1 MSVGGQPVEEVPV
14 VQTERLE
21 LVGKTRDET
30 RAYLETM
37 PPEYRKEVS
46 PEWLARLE
54 ASANID
60 PWVHGFAI
68 RHRGSGVVIGT
79 GGYTGPPDANGE
91 VEIAY
96 AIDEEHQGKGYATEA
111 AGALVN
117 FAYNHPAVRLVRA
130 HTLPVANASTRV
142 LTKCGFQKAG
152 EIIDPN
158 DGPVWR
164 WVKPK

>member
-1 MSVGGQPVEEVPV
+1 MNVPAV
-14 VQTERLE
+14 LTERLE
-21 LVGKTRDET
+21 LVAKTRDET
-30 RAYLETM
+30 VAYLDAM
-37 PPEYRKEVS
+37 PAEYRKEVS
-46 PEWLARLE
+46 PQWLALLE

-68 RHRGSGVVIGT
+68 RHRGSGAVIGT
-79 GGYTGPPDANGE
+79 CGFTGPPDANGE

-96 AIDEEHQGKGYATEA
+96 GIDEEHQGNGYASEA
-111 AGALVN
+111 AEALVK
-117 FAYNHPAVRLVRA
+117 FAYGYESVRLLRA
-130 HTLPVANASTRV
+130 HTLPVANASSRV

-152 EIIDPN
+152 EIVDPN

>member
-1 MSVGGQPVEEVPV
+1 M
-14 VQTERLE
+14 
-21 LVGKTRDET
+21 
-30 RAYLETM
+30 
-37 PPEYRKEVS
+37 
-46 PEWLARLE
+46 
-54 ASANID
+54 
-60 PWVHGFAI
+60 
-68 RHRGSGVVIGT
+68 VIGT

-142 LTKCGFQKAG
+142 LTKCGFQKAD